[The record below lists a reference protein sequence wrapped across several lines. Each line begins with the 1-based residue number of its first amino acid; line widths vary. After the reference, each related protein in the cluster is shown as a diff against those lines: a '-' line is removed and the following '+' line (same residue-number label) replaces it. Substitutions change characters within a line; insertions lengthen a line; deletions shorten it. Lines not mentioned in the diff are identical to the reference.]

1 MFENDDD
8 YKKIC
13 KQLKYNF
20 QNKKLLEQALV
31 RKSACQENRQPT
43 NIGHNEQ
50 LEFFGDSILRSVID
64 DCLIDQFPE
73 YSEEQLSG

>member
-13 KQLKYNF
+13 KQLRYSF

-50 LEFFGDSILRSVID
+50 ARVFW
-64 DCLIDQFPE
+64 
-73 YSEEQLSG
+73 

>member
-8 YKKIC
+8 YKKIF

-31 RKSACQENRQPT
+31 RKSACSDFLIYEISYISEDKRNYD
-43 NIGHNEQ
+43 NEK
-50 LEFFGDSILRSVID
+50 LELCILRA
-64 DCLIDQFPE
+64 
-73 YSEEQLSG
+73 LSDGIV